1 MFIKCNM
8 CDGAD
13 SLLIHLTTNDR
24 YEIRYRYEEG
34 LYLILT
40 DKEIELREVDLYC
53 QGRPGLPEY
62 AVGDMYCELLEQI
75 IKQIADVSEAETV
88 IDIDEIECKL
98 LTEKYEKEWQ
108 KNGYIDIDAT
118 GSW

>member
-24 YEIRYRYEEG
+24 YEIRYRFEEG
-34 LYLILT
+34 LYLILP
-40 DKEIELREVDLYC
+40 DKEIELRYVDDFC
-53 QGRPGLPEY
+53 GGRPKLPVFT
-62 AVGDMYCELLEQI
+62 VGDMYCELLEQI
-75 IKQIADVSEAETV
+75 TKQIADASETETV
-88 IDIDEIECKL
+88 IDIDDMERKL

-108 KNGYIDIDAT
+108 KNGYIDIDEQLY
-118 GSW
+118 